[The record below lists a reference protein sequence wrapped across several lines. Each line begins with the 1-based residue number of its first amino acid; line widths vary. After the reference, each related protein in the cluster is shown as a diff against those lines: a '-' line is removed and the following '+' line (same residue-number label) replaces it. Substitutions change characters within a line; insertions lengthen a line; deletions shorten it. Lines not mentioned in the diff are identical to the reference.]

1 MNRLPGNN
9 IFVRLWRFTKLGYLL
24 LSALMVMV
32 FCYPFQTQAKR
43 YSYLRVWS
51 EKMMAIFHFKIEITG
66 EVPDRFSGLLLMA
79 NHVSWLDIFALNYV
93 HPVSFVAKKEIHDWL
108 IIGKMVAR
116 AGTVFIDRNDRKDA
130 VRIARNIATH
140 MSDGGTVAVF
150 PESTTTDGF
159 TLLPLKAALFEA
171 AIQAKSPIQPVAILF
186 YDEHHVR
193 TTLPSYVG
201 ETSLFTSLRIIMRTM
216 RKGYIEVQFCPRIEV
231 GNEQDRFVLCQ
242 KTQASLQKVIY
253 QGLPQMQ
260 ETEPSIEEGSK
271 A

>member
-1 MNRLPGNN
+1 MNTLPGNN
-9 IFVRLWRFTKLGYLL
+9 IFISLWRFIKLAYLL
-24 LSALMVMV
+24 CSALMVMI

-51 EKMMAIFHFKIEITG
+51 KRMMAIFKLQIDVTG
-66 EVPDRFSGLLLMA
+66 DIPECFSGLLIMA

-93 HPVSFVAKKEIHDWL
+93 HPVSFVAKKEIHGWP
-108 IIGKMVAR
+108 IIGSMVAR

-130 VRIARNIATH
+130 VRIAQNIAVR
-140 MSDGGTVAVF
+140 MQEGGTVAVF

-171 AIQAKSPIQPVAILF
+171 AIQANSLIQPVALLF
-186 YDEHHVR
+186 YDENHVR

-216 RKGYIEVQFCPRIEV
+216 RKGYIEVRFCPRIET
-231 GNEQDRFVLCQ
+231 GSGEDRFILCK
-242 KTQASLQKVIY
+242 KTQESLEEIIY
-253 QGLPQMQ
+253 QGLPPPQP
-260 ETEPSIEEGSK
+260 EIEPS
-271 A
+271 